1 MIMASKD
8 RRLRRKVRRSYIIS
22 TVSIALVLFML
33 GVVSYVTLSALSVAV
48 GLKDNVVVS
57 VEVADALLQEER
69 VAIKDAIEGLGYHSE
84 IVEVSGEEKLGD
96 EAFRRQFEVD
106 FDLLLGDNPLRD
118 SYEVRFKSE
127 YATADNISTFVERV
141 SSVSGV
147 EYIAAPP
154 VDVVQR
160 MEERVKVV
168 SLALL
173 LFLAVLT
180 VISVLLLN
188 NTIRLAIYSKRYLI
202 NTMKLVGATKWY
214 IMRPLLASALKQG
227 VVAGLVA
234 ASLVVALV
242 YGVMRLIPSEVTMLG
257 YEEVGVIVGGLVVV
271 GVVITLVVSAIAVNK
286 FVNMKSNKIYLY

>member
-242 YGVMRLIPSEVTMLG
+242 YGVMRLMPSEVTMLG